1 MNDSA
6 ISDHE
11 LVALFDDGMRAADIA
26 RKIGLTRER
35 VRQRLERNG
44 RGGTNQNRL
53 PKQSALLDAS
63 ALSTTWRGL
72 SERLNVTPRTLELA
86 LAKHAVRPEIETR
99 LLSNRKAASAE
110 HRLLAQRPYV
120 ARIRGIAAEVG
131 HTPTQDELEARDLY
145 HASLHELFGSAQAA
159 MLAAGL
165 TPNVRGRSPMPL
177 PSGFSRDLAPTDDEH
192 LLRRRADQLRRSG
205 LSGPPVGNVN
215 PTKTSRVSAEYVRDP
230 AVVAWILEIAAG
242 FCELCGNE
250 GYELDDG
257 TRFLEVHHM
266 IALTDG
272 GPDVVSNAVGVCET
286 CHGRLHRA
294 KDRTQLSSTLYGR
307 LSRLATSVA

>member
-1 MNDSA
+1 MSPTTPTKNDSV
-6 ISDHE
+6 ISDAE
-11 LVALFDDGMRAADIA
+11 LVALFDDGTRAIDIA
-26 RKIGLTRER
+26 RKVGLTRER

-44 RGGTNQNRL
+44 RVGTNQNRF
-53 PKQSALLDAS
+53 PKQGALLDAA

-72 SERLNVTPRTLELA
+72 AERLRVTPRTLELA
-86 LAKHAVRPEIETR
+86 LEKHAVRTEVETR
-99 LLSNRKAASAE
+99 LLSNRQAASAE

-120 ARIRGIAAEVG
+120 ARIRAIAAEVG

-165 TPNVRGRSPMPL
+165 TPNLRGRPPMPL
-177 PSGFSRDLAPTDDEH
+177 PSGFSHDLAPTDDEDV
-192 LLRRRADQLRRSG
+192 LRRRADQLRRSG
-205 LSGPPVGNVN
+205 LSGPPAGNVH
-215 PTKTSRVSAEYVRDP
+215 PAKAARMSASYLRDP

-266 IALTDG
+266 IALADG
-272 GPDVVSNAVGVCET
+272 GPDVLSNAVGVCET
-286 CHGRLHRA
+286 CHGKA
-294 KDRTQLSSTLYGR
+294 SSRKG
-307 LSRLATSVA
+307 